1 MSVTAGAAATRRALR
16 QLALDHGVQASYVGT
31 DRRRHDATDDTLVG
45 VLRALGAPIDSAA
58 DADDARRARRAERPR
73 TVEPV
78 VAHRT
83 GDPCPFTVTLD
94 ERADPDAVWISLRAE
109 DGSFERQR
117 LGSLPGRVT
126 TPATPAGPGWAE
138 HAIDLRGF
146 DLVPGYRDVEV
157 EGPGVEASA
166 LLVTA
171 PRSCPRPP
179 RVWGVFAPVHA
190 IRDEHDV
197 GIGSFSDLAS
207 VSEWVGN
214 LGGAF
219 VGTLPVLATFRDEPW
234 GDASP
239 YRPASKLMWDE
250 AYVDLEAL
258 PEFRASVEAQ
268 AVLGAAD
275 ASAAALHTAWV
286 DPDAVARKRSALR
299 VVADQ
304 LCAEPSSRR
313 DEFAA
318 FVKSR
323 PELQA
328 YARFRATGEL
338 AGVPWP
344 QWEGRRIGS
353 EATAEGGSGERL
365 HLFAQWLCERQL
377 DAARGSAGLYLDVPV
392 GVHPFGFDPWRWPE
406 IFAGRASGGAPPD
419 TFAPGGQDWGFPPL
433 HPERIRED
441 RYRYVIESWRHTFA
455 SATAARID
463 HVAGLHRL
471 YWVPEGGDATHGAYV
486 GYRADELYAVL
497 ALEAERAGTVI
508 VGEDLGT
515 VPRMVQR
522 TMARYGVLGSW
533 VMEFDSNAGEP
544 FPRVPRR
551 ASASLGTHDLPT
563 FDGFWR
569 GSDIDERAASALAD
583 PSAAEAAHR
592 GRDRWRRAVTE
603 RLDHDA
609 PHGAARSDEERRA
622 LQAWLAHLAASDA
635 DQVLVDLEDLWL
647 EPEPQNRPG
656 TDAAANFTRR
666 WRRTLQHVVG
676 DAEVVRLL
684 GMVDHLRRGG
694 AP

>member
-1 MSVTAGAAATRRALR
+1 MSDTARAAATRRALR
-16 QLALDHGVQASYVGT
+16 RLASDYGVHTSYVGT

-45 VLRALGAPIDSAA
+45 VLRALGAAIDSPA
-58 DADDARRARRAERPR
+58 DADDARRARRAERQR

-78 VAHRT
+78 VAHRI
-83 GDPCPFTVTLD
+83 GEPCPFTVTLD
-94 ERADPDAVWISLRAE
+94 ERADADAVWISLRAE

-117 LGSLPGRVT
+117 LGSLPGRV
-126 TPATPAGPGWAE
+126 ATPPAATRPGRAE
-138 HAIDLRGF
+138 HAVDLSGF
-146 DLVPGYRDVEV
+146 DLTPGYRDVEV

-171 PRSCPRPP
+171 PRSCPRPH
-179 RVWGVFAPVHA
+179 RAWGVFAPVHA
-190 IRDEHDV
+190 IRDEHDA

-207 VSEWVGN
+207 VSEWVGG

-239 YRPASKLMWDE
+239 YRPASRLMWDE

-258 PEFRASVEAQ
+258 PEFRASLEAQ
-268 AVLGAAD
+268 AVLGAAVAGAAGPRT
-275 ASAAALHTAWV
+275 ASV
-286 DPDAVARKRSALR
+286 DPEAVTRKRSALR
-299 VVADQ
+299 VVADE
-304 LCAEPSSRR
+304 LCAEPSGRR
-313 DEFAA
+313 DEFVA

-328 YARFRATGEL
+328 YARFRATGERV
-338 AGVPWP
+338 GTPWP
-344 QWEGRRIGS
+344 RWAGRQIES
-353 EATAEGGSGERL
+353 EVTAEAGGGERL
-365 HLFAQWLCERQL
+365 HLFAQWVCTRQL
-377 DAARGSAGLYLDVPV
+377 DAARRSAGLYLDVPV

-406 IFAGRASGGAPPD
+406 IFARRASGGAPPD

-433 HPERIRED
+433 HPDQIRED
-441 RYRYVIESWRHTFA
+441 RYRYVIESWRHTFGRA
-455 SATAARID
+455 SAARID

-471 YWVPEGGDATHGAYV
+471 YWVPEGADATNGAYV

-515 VPRMVQR
+515 VPTMVPR

-533 VMEFDSNAGEP
+533 VMQFDSDPGEP

-551 ASASLGTHDLPT
+551 SSASLGTHDLPT

-569 GSDIDERAASALAD
+569 GRDIDERGASTSAD
-583 PSAAEAAHR
+583 RSAAEAAHR
-592 GRDRWRRAVTE
+592 GRDRWRHAVTE
-603 RLDHDA
+603 RPDDDTR
-609 PHGAARSDEERRA
+609 HGASPSDAERGA
-622 LQAWLAHLAASDA
+622 LQTWLAHLAASDA

-656 TDAAANFTRR
+656 THVAGNFTRR
-666 WRRTLQHVVG
+666 WRRTLRQVVG